1 MEKYQLIPID
11 ADHTSRPA
19 SRKRASGGWRS
30 TTLMP
35 VRRGILM
42 SLIGALQRDRHQRQH
57 EHGGHVHEEQARS
70 PRPFDQ
76 RAGPPDDHDE
86 RRRAPGAQA
95 AVAVTVA
102 A

>member
-11 ADHTSRPA
+11 ADQTSRPA

-42 SLIGALQRDRHQRQH
+42 SLTAPCNGKRHQRQD
-57 EHGGHVHEEQARS
+57 EDCGHVDEEEARS
-70 PRPFDQ
+70 ARPLDQ

-86 RRRAPGAQA
+86 RCRSPGAQPP
-95 AVAVTVA
+95 
-102 A
+102 